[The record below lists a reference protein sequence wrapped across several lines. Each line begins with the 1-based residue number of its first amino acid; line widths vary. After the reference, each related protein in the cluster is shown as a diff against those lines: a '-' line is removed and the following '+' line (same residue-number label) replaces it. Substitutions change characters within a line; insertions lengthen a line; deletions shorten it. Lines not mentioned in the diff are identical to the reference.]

1 MADVPIVVAV
11 TKVDRDNADPTRVR
25 QQLTENELV
34 PEEWG
39 GDTIVVDVS
48 APTGQGVDAL
58 LDSVMLVADTYLAED
73 LVANPKKPA
82 VAAVL
87 EAHLDQGRGPVVS
100 ALVEEGTL
108 RVGDTIVAGGAWGRV
123 RAMFDESGQAVT
135 EAGPSVPAEVLGLAD
150 VPMAGDEVRVAAE
163 RQDRP
168 HRGRGPRPSPQG
180 RGVAQPAHARGR
192 CPSRRRVR
200 GGATR

>member
-1 MADVPIVVAV
+1 MLRHTDEGDRFITFIDTPGHEAFTAMRRRGAQVTDIAILVVAADDGVMPQTVEAISHARAAEVPIVVAV

-48 APTGQGVDAL
+48 APTGQGVDEL
-58 LDSVMLVADTYLAED
+58 LEQIMNVADIELADE

-100 ALVEEGTL
+100 VLVEEGTL
-108 RVGDTIVAGGAWGRV
+108 RVGDTIVAGGGV
-123 RAMFDESGQAVT
+123 
-135 EAGPSVPAEVLGLAD
+135 
-150 VPMAGDEVRVAAE
+150 
-163 RQDRP
+163 
-168 HRGRGPRPSPQG
+168 GPRPRHVRRS
-180 RGVAQPAHARGR
+180 RAR
-192 CPSRRRVR
+192 P
-200 GGATR
+200 